1 MAVIEKGTGLFF
13 LPGVVFLMVMFWAVC
28 APAADLADCAKMD
41 NPDERLACYDTLS
54 GRTKQS
60 VSGTVSEESKEE
72 SHVHPD
78 RLTVMEKH
86 WDLNPQRRKRV
97 FVLAPYRPNYFLPVA
112 YNSSPNEDTALEY
125 DPDAKAQHTE
135 AKFQLSFKAKV
146 WEDVFGKN
154 VDIWMAYTQQS
165 FWQVYNKAFSSPFRD
180 TNYEPEMLINFRT
193 RYEIPG
199 LQGLKLQFVNVGF
212 NHQSNGRSKPLSRSW
227 NRIVANFGLE
237 KDNFNLLLKTWYHLP
252 EDEFRSDNADLT
264 RYMGYGEL
272 WVTYFYRDIR
282 FTGMLRN
289 NLRQNN
295 LGAGQLD
302 VVVPMS
308 VLWNRLSNK
317 FGLYVQYFN
326 GYGEGMMDYN
336 TNTNRISAG
345 VMLIDWNWDM

>member
-13 LPGVVFLMVMFWAVC
+13 LSGVVFLMLMSWTVC
-28 APAADLADCAKMD
+28 APAADLANCAKMD

-54 GRTKQS
+54 GRTKQD
-60 VSGTVSEESKEE
+60 VSATIPEKSKEE
-72 SHVHPD
+72 LHIQPD

-86 WDLNPQRRKRV
+86 WDLNPQRRKRT
-97 FVLAPYRPNYFLPVA
+97 FVLAPYRPNYFLPVT
-112 YNSSPNEDTALEY
+112 YNSAPNEDTALEY
-125 DPDAKAQHTE
+125 HPDAKAQYTE

-146 WEDVFGKN
+146 WEDFLGQD
-154 VDIWMAYTQQS
+154 VDIWIAYTQQS
-165 FWQVYNKAFSSPFRD
+165 FWQVYNKTFSSPFRD
-180 TNYEPEMLINFRT
+180 TNYEPEMLINFRI

-199 LQGLKLQFVNVGF
+199 LQGLKLQFFNVGF

-237 KDNFNLLLKTWYHLP
+237 RDNFNLLLKTWYRLP
-252 EDEFRSDNADLT
+252 EDGAIDDNAELN

-272 WVTYFYRDIR
+272 WATYFHKDIR

-295 LGAGQLD
+295 LGAVQLD
-302 VVVPMS
+302 VVVPLAT
-308 VLWNRLSNK
+308 LWNRLNNK

-326 GYGEGMMDYN
+326 GYGEGMLDYN
-336 TNTNRISAG
+336 TSINRISAG
-345 VMLIDWNWDM
+345 IMLVDWNWDM